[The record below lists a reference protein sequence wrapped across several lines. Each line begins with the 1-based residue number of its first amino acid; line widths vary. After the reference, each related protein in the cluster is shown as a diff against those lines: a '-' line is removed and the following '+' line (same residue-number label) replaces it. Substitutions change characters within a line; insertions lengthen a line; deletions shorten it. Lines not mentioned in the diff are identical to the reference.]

1 VESCSY
7 GEFSLGLHQ
16 RLVGRRVP
24 LDGTVEL
31 TYRCPL
37 ECSFCYN
44 RVPAK
49 DAAARPPELSFEEH
63 CRILDEIASAGCLW
77 LLYTG
82 GEVFAREDFLDI
94 YTYSQKKGL
103 LVTIF
108 TNGTLITPQ
117 TADHLAKLVPFSIE
131 VTLYGITRK
140 TYERI
145 TGVPGSFE
153 SCLRGIQLLKERNL
167 PLKIKTMAVSS
178 NRHEIWE
185 MKRFVQQDLGL
196 EFRFDG
202 MINPGIDRSQRP
214 LNFRLSPEQIVE
226 LDVLD
231 PARIQAWEDFVRQ
244 FNGPVHKTAGCDEMY
259 HCGGGINSF
268 SINPHGKLSL
278 CLFSQADT
286 YDLRKGT
293 FRDGWDNFLLNV
305 RRRKM
310 RKMTKC
316 VQCEIKSMCGMCPA
330 SGELEQG
337 DPESPVDFLCQ
348 LAHLRSYAL
357 DFPVAPHGECEYC
370 RGGGRYDDM
379 KSSAAFLKSKARR
392 SADNN
397 TDVTGIRAVCGV
409 SQNR

>member
-1 VESCSY
+1 MEGCGY

-16 RLVGRRVP
+16 RLLGRRIP
-24 LDGTVEL
+24 LDGTIEL

-37 ECSFCYN
+37 QCSFCYN
-44 RVPAK
+44 RVPTV
-49 DAAARPPELSFEEH
+49 DAAAQRQELSFEEH
-63 CRILDEIASAGCLW
+63 RRILDEIAGAGCLW

-94 YTYSQKKGL
+94 YTYAQQKGL
-103 LVTIF
+103 LVSIF
-108 TNGTLITPQ
+108 TNGTLITPE
-117 TADHLAKLVPFSIE
+117 TADHLAKWVPFSIE
-131 VTLYGITRK
+131 VTLYGVTRK

-153 SCLRGIQLLKERNL
+153 NCLRGIHLLKERNL
-167 PLKIKTMAVSS
+167 PLKLKTMAVSP

-202 MINPGIDRSQRP
+202 TINPGIDRSRRP
-214 LNFRLSPEQIVE
+214 LDFRLSPEQIVE

-231 PARIQAWEDFVRQ
+231 PARIQAWEDFVRR
-244 FNGPVHKTAGCDEMY
+244 FNGPVHTAGCDEMY

-278 CLFSQADT
+278 CVLSQADT

-293 FRDGWDNFLLNV
+293 FSDGWSNFLLNV

-316 VQCEIKSMCGMCPA
+316 VECGIKSMCGMCPA
-330 SGELEQG
+330 NGELEQG
-337 DPESPVDFLCQ
+337 DPESPVDFLCRV
-348 LAHLRSYAL
+348 AHLRSYVL
-357 DFPVAPHGECEYC
+357 DMPVLPHGECAYC
-370 RGGGRYDDM
+370 QGGERYEDM
-379 KSSAAFLKSKARR
+379 RSAAAFLKSKARR
-392 SADNN
+392 STDNN
-397 TDVTGIRAVCGV
+397 SEDTEILTVCGA
-409 SQNR
+409 S